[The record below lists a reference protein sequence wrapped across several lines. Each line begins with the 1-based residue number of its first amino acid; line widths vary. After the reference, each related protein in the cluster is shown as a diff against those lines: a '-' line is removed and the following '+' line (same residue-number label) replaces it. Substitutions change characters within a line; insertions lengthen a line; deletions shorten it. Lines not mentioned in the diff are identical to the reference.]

1 MKKRILSILLTLCMV
16 MCAISPVMSYADPGV
31 SASGS
36 GAYGALLTPD
46 TTPPVGWAED
56 ERTHT
61 VQRRGNPLPSPRGMS
76 RSFTATAM
84 QRGNRHRITPRCMT
98 S

>member
-16 MCAISPVMSYADPGV
+16 MCAISPLMSYADPGV

-46 TTPPVGWAED
+46 TTPAGRMGRGRKQPVRHQ
-56 ERTHT
+56 ERSALCHHP
-61 VQRRGNPLPSPRGMS
+61 VV
-76 RSFTATAM
+76 
-84 QRGNRHRITPRCMT
+84 
-98 S
+98 